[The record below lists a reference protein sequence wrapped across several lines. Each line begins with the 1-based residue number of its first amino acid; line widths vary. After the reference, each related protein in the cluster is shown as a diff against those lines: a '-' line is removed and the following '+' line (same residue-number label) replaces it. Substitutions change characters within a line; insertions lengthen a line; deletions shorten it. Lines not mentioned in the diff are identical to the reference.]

1 MESQSRAAAPNDAAS
16 VSIRPHV
23 RIDFSS
29 INTTRGGS
37 SSSGV
42 TTDSSHL
49 DPATPAKQRRSVH
62 SADLFTLSPI
72 AEAESF
78 SLKMP
83 ESPLPPTPPRH
94 HHYDQQHANAA
105 PMEVDSTTPSRT
117 AQYPPQ
123 QPHQRHQH
131 HHHARP
137 SDAKRP
143 LLSVF
148 DWDDTL
154 CPSWWL
160 YRNGVLASHGL
171 MHEPAPTK
179 LHASGTYFASSRFNR
194 AGAPSNNAAPIS
206 ERDHRRFT
214 QLEDRVLSLLQ
225 LAMQMGP
232 VFIIT
237 AATLQWV
244 EACAHHFFPRVQLLL
259 KQHSDRVHVVSAR
272 EWYQQ
277 HARREG
283 DPMTWKSATFDAL
296 CAHLQLEKVS
306 RRLQHR
312 VDFVSIGDS
321 VFERDACRQ
330 MEQKAPAIVHSKTLK
345 FVDHPSLQELLDQ
358 VAMTSAIYECI
369 RSHEGSLDLHITR
382 NSMRQ
387 KGDSTLKLVQVDL
400 SNQRSHL
407 VPPTPVAAPYG
418 THGLAGREPM
428 HSSMSSYHHAET
440 DARILTS
447 L

>member
-1 MESQSRAAAPNDAAS
+1 MEPHARSSAAS
-16 VSIRPHV
+16 HDDAVSIRTHS

-37 SSSGV
+37 TTSS
-42 TTDSSHL
+42 TDSSSHL
-49 DPATPAKQRRSVH
+49 NPSTPRKSSH

-83 ESPLPPTPPRH
+83 ESPLPPTPPH
-94 HHYDQQHANAA
+94 HQHASAA

-117 AQYPPQ
+117 AQYPQ
-123 QPHQRHQH
+123 QQQQRHGH
-131 HHHARP
+131 HHHHHSRP

-160 YRNGVLASHGL
+160 YHNGVLASHGL
-171 MHEPAPTK
+171 VHESVPTK
-179 LHASGTYFASSRFNR
+179 LHASGTHSTSRFGR
-194 AGAPSNNAAPIS
+194 AVATSATPLS
-206 ERDHRRFT
+206 ERDRQRFT

-244 EACAHHFFPRVQLLL
+244 EACARHFLPRVQLLL
-259 KQHSDRVHVVSAR
+259 KQHADKLHVVSAR

-277 HARREG
+277 HARCEG

-358 VAMTSAIYECI
+358 VVMTSAIYERI
-369 RSHEGSLDLHITR
+369 RSHVGSLDLLITR
-382 NSMRQ
+382 NSLRQ
-387 KGDSTLKLVQVDL
+387 KGDPTLKLAQVDL
-400 SNQRSHL
+400 SNQHSH
-407 VPPTPVAAPYG
+407 AAPMAYG
-418 THGLAGREPM
+418 ACEFVEPNIRAAHDKM
-428 HSSMSSYHHAET
+428 PNYHLAET
-440 DARILTS
+440 RTRILTS

>member
-1 MESQSRAAAPNDAAS
+1 MEPRALGPAAAQGDATFS
-16 VSIRPHV
+16 VRTHA
-23 RIDFSS
+23 RGDFSA
-29 INTTRGGS
+29 INTTRGGTS
-37 SSSGV
+37 SKTGSC
-42 TTDSSHL
+42 HL
-49 DPATPAKQRRSVH
+49 DPATPAKQRRSAAH

-83 ESPLPPTPPRH
+83 ESPLPQTSPHQHR
-94 HHYDQQHANAA
+94 YGQQQHASAT
-105 PMEVDSTTPSRT
+105 PMEIDSTTPSRT

-123 QPHQRHQH
+123 PQQRLGHGHQQH
-131 HHHARP
+131 HPNSRP

-160 YRNGVLASHGL
+160 YRNGVLSSHGL
-171 MHEPAPTK
+171 VHESAPTK
-179 LHASGTYFASSRFNR
+179 PGIHPTSSRFYR
-194 AGAPSNNAAPIS
+194 PVAPSNNNAACIS
-206 ERDHRRFT
+206 ERDRQRFT
-214 QLEDRVLSLLQ
+214 QLEDRMISLLQ

-244 EACAHHFFPRVQLLL
+244 ELCAHHFLPRVKLLL
-259 KQHSDRVHVVSAR
+259 KQRSDKVHVVSAR

-321 VFERDACRQ
+321 VFERDACRE

-358 VAMTSAIYECI
+358 VAMTSAIYERI
-369 RSHEGSLDLHITR
+369 RSHEGSLDLHIMR
-382 NSMRQ
+382 NSVRQ
-387 KGDSTLKLVQVDL
+387 KGDPTLKLVQVDL
-400 SNQRSHL
+400 PNQHSHL
-407 VPPTPVAAPYG
+407 APPAAAQNGAYEFV
-418 THGLAGREPM
+418 EPTSRAA
-428 HSSMSSYHHAET
+428 HNTSHQAET
-440 DARILTS
+440 RSRILTS